1 MNSTHIKPCVW
12 ENEVCTQ
19 TEMAALLI
27 KHGIG
32 DNLHVQQW
40 GIEEGHQ
47 GAVIHWN
54 DIAAITKLRKL

>member
-1 MNSTHIKPCVW
+1 MW

-47 GAVIHWN
+47 GVVIHWN